1 MTGYPSPTLSVVA
14 CFYNE
19 EPVVDRF
26 FQELVAVLDALP
38 DMPFEIICVDDG
50 SQDRTLERLLDH
62 CTSDRRI
69 RVIELTR
76 NFGKEAALTAGI
88 DAARGDALIPIDA
101 DLQDPPS
108 LIPTLIE
115 RWRSGAEVVLA
126 RRRDRSTDGLLKRC
140 TAAWFYRLHNAL
152 SPIHL
157 PEDVGDFRLIDRAVI
172 EALKQFPE
180 RQRFMK
186 GLFAWVGFKTAV
198 VDYSRQSRFAGKSK
212 FSGWKLWNFAL
223 EGVTSF
229 TSLPLRVWTYV
240 GLAGALLSLCYAIFI
255 VSRTLMLGIDVPGY
269 ASLLVAILFMGS
281 MQLLS
286 IGLLGEYIGRIYAE
300 SKGRPIY
307 LVRRRYGQDT
317 QAS

>member
-1 MTGYPSPTLSVVA
+1 MTPPQPATISIVA

-19 EPVVDRF
+19 ELVVNGF
-26 FQELVAVLDALP
+26 FAELIPILDFQP
-38 DMPFEIICVDDG
+38 DIRFEIVCVDDG
-50 SQDRTLERLLDH
+50 SQDRTLEQLLGH
-62 CTSDRRI
+62 CQTDQRI

-88 DAARGDALIPIDA
+88 DAAIGDALIPIDA
-101 DLQDPPS
+101 DLQDPPQ
-108 LIPTLIE
+108 LIPALIE
-115 RWRSGAEVVLA
+115 QWRLGAEVVLA
-126 RRRDRSTDGLLKRC
+126 RRRDRISDGFLKRH
-140 TAAWFYRLHNAL
+140 TAALFYRLHNAL

-157 PEDVGDFRLIDRAVI
+157 PEDVGDYRLIDRVVI

-186 GLFAWVGFKTAV
+186 GLFAWVGFKTSV
-198 VDYSRQSRFAGKSK
+198 VDFSRQSRFAGNSK

-229 TSLPLRVWTYV
+229 TSLPLRIWTYV
-240 GLAGALLSLCYAIFI
+240 GLTGALLSLCYVVFI

-269 ASLLVAILFMGS
+269 ASLLVVILFMGS

-286 IGLLGEYIGRIYAE
+286 IGLLGEYIGRIYTE
-300 SKGRPIY
+300 SKRRPIY

-317 QAS
+317 QTL